1 MAYPVNENFRSKLY
15 GGSSEFRATLTLNGT
30 QIPNSQIASIKISSP
45 IVDKEKDYFY
55 IGTFLS
61 QKLTIKFKNLDNINV
76 KSGDEISLSI
86 SQYVNN
92 EWVEVPIGVYLVDEL
107 AENYHKTCEINCLD
121 YAIKF
126 KPNIDYSPCFTD
138 GKATVGTILNYI
150 CEYFDVELGS
160 NYPLNDNIEVGT
172 YDSTVSGKQ
181 WISYIAEVKG
191 CNAKMD
197 REGRL
202 IFVPLTAKDP
212 VYSINAGSTKAFEIG
227 EKYRISQVT
236 YFDAIR
242 NYTYGTDTNN
252 TLFIR
257 QDNPF
262 VTDTIVVENIFNV
275 VNEFE
280 AYSVKNENFGDFSL
294 DAWDLLEFT
303 KNGTSYTVI
312 NDNTLT
318 YQMSIMTKIE
328 YKIPSKQQE
337 ITTNVV
343 EANIRTVKTTVD
355 NVDNF
360 ARIEVANINETL
372 DSHSDSISTLQVS
385 EGSIISQVQT
395 MQNTVDDNTHIV
407 NGMSDTVSGLDDRVS
422 DVENKTADD
431 GPIVSQLTQ
440 VTQTVQNIQN
450 LFQVTGGSNY
460 IRNSAFLLPD
470 ETWSFTNVG
479 SGTHYH
485 TPLGQGYS
493 NALIGVVASKSQIK
507 LMNTKMTSV
516 LDKGN
521 IEINVK
527 GIAHSFNYYYKM
539 DNDVTGTIKLINS
552 DTDEIVYQETL
563 TSTQDWTRKQ
573 FPRIDENGNPIET
586 FITDAINYRLEVETT
601 STYNDRYLYLADLM
615 LNSGEIKSWEPSN
628 GELSSTIVKMSLLGI
643 QVISNATNIATLM
656 SAEGFGVYPM
666 DSSGNISDTAITSFD
681 DEGLQTGIAKTDK
694 VYTGKWVL
702 EEIDFDNTEH
712 HIEYFRGE

>member
-1 MAYPVNENFRSKLY
+1 MAYPVDESFTNKIYS
-15 GGSSEFRATLTLNGT
+15 GSSEFRATLTINGDV
-30 QIPNSQIASIKISSP
+30 IPRSQIASIKISSP
-45 IVDKEKDYFY
+45 MIDKEKDYFH

-61 QKLTIKFKNLDNINV
+61 QKLTIKFKNLDNLDLH
-76 KSGDEISLSI
+76 SGDAVTLSI

-92 EWVEVPIGVYLVDEL
+92 EWVEVPMGVYLVDEL

-126 KPNIDYSPCFTD
+126 KPNIDYSPCFVD

-150 CEYFDVELGS
+150 CEYFDVELGY
-160 NYPLNDNIEVGT
+160 NYPLNDNIEVGS
-172 YDSTVSGKQ
+172 YDNTVSGKQ

-202 IFVPLTAKDP
+202 TFVPLTIKDP
-212 VYSINAGSTKAFEIG
+212 VYSLNAGSTKTFEIG
-227 EKYRISQVT
+227 EKYKISQVT

-242 NYTYGTDTNN
+242 NFTYGTDTDN

-262 VTDTIVVENIFNV
+262 ITDTLVVENIFNV
-275 VNEFE
+275 VGGFE

-294 DAWDLLEFT
+294 DAWDLIELT
-303 KNGTSYTVI
+303 RNGASYTII

-318 YQMSIMTKIE
+318 YQSSIMTKIE

-337 ITTNVV
+337 VTTNVI
-343 EANIRTVKTTVD
+343 EANIRTVKTEVN
-355 NVDNF
+355 NVDHF
-360 ARIEVANINETL
+360 ARIEVQNINETL
-372 DSHSDSISTLQVS
+372 DEHSDSITSLQVN
-385 EGSIISQVQT
+385 EGSVITQVQN

-407 NGMSDTVSGLDDRVS
+407 NGMSDTVNGLDDRVS

-470 ETWSFTNVG
+470 ETWTFENLDDDV
-479 SGTHYH
+479 HYH
-485 TPLGQGYS
+485 TPLGQGYT
-493 NALIGVVASKSQIK
+493 NALIGIAASKSQIK
-507 LMNTKMTSV
+507 LLNTKMVSD
-516 LDKGN
+516 LEKGN
-521 IEINVK
+521 IEVNVK
-527 GIAHSFNYYYKM
+527 GIAHTFNYYYKM

-552 DTDEIVYQETL
+552 DTEEVIYQETL
-563 TSTQDWTRKQ
+563 TPTQDWTRNQ
-573 FPRIDENGNPIET
+573 FPKLDEEGNPVET

-601 STYNDRYLYLADLM
+601 STYDDRYLYLTDLM

-628 GELSSTIVKMSLLGI
+628 GELSSLVVKMSLLGI

-656 SAEGFGVYPM
+656 SAEGFGVYPI
-666 DSSGNISDTAITSFD
+666 DSNGNISDTAITSFD
-681 DEGLQTGIAKTDK
+681 DEGLQTGIAKTEK
-694 VYTGKWVL
+694 VFTGRYIL
-702 EEIDFDNTEH
+702 EEMVFDNVEH
-712 HIEYFRGE
+712 HIEYFKGE